1 MASQR
6 LTLFNRIK
14 DSDIYFSFIKSPTA
28 IVSSVILVIIFFCSF
43 FVEFVAPFNPFD
55 PSSLS
60 LMEAFTPP
68 SWSEKGVAK
77 FILGTDGQGRD
88 MLSTILYGSRISL
101 IVGFSAILFSLI
113 LGVTLGLTAGYFGG
127 KYEMIV
133 MRLTDVQL
141 TVPSILMALLVDGI
155 ARGIISRE
163 MHDVM
168 AIYVLIFAI
177 GISEWPQFARVSRAA
192 TLVEKNKDYVS
203 ASTIIGVSNILIM
216 FKHILPNIMRPV
228 LVIGTIG
235 LALAIIAESTLS
247 FLGVG
252 VPPTTP
258 SLGTLIRIG
267 NDFLFSGEWWI
278 TFFPAIFL
286 VLLAFS
292 INLLGEL
299 DERHLESKIK
309 LMSFL
314 KIKNLSVDYKMRR
327 ETINA
332 AKNVNIDVNKGE
344 ILGLVGESGSGKS
357 TVGNAII
364 NLIDEPG
371 RVSNGSIVLDGIDIH
386 ADAQNIVKYRG
397 KKIGLIFQD
406 PQTSLN
412 PILTIGDQLIETMQ
426 THLNLSANDAK
437 NKAINLLKEVG
448 IKDAETRFNNYPHQF
463 SGGMRQRVVISLA
476 LCCEPELLI
485 ADEPTTALDVS
496 IQSQILDLIKKLT
509 KERNLAVILITHDMG
524 VIAETTDRVAVMK
537 NGDLVEIGPTKELLT
552 KPKEIYTKSL
562 VSSVPPTNKK
572 ISRFKIIEKENKK
585 QSDTNIKILNRWVKK
600 EISDKDLVKV
610 ESLSKTFDDSFFTES
625 SKNSV
630 MAVNDVSFSIK
641 EGQSFGLV
649 GESGSGKST
658 IAKMIVN
665 LFKPSSGDIY
675 FNDVCITKI
684 KSNKEMLKFRK
695 QIQMIFQDPYSS
707 LNGRLKVKDIV
718 SEPIK
723 LHNPSVTSK
732 DLDDYI
738 YDLLESVELTQQSA
752 ERYPHE
758 FSGGQRQRISIA
770 RALATQPR
778 LCWFVMN
785 QLLL

>member
-1 MASQR
+1 
-6 LTLFNRIK
+6 
-14 DSDIYFSFIKSPTA
+14 
-28 IVSSVILVIIFFCSF
+28 
-43 FVEFVAPFNPFD
+43 
-55 PSSLS
+55 
-60 LMEAFTPP
+60 
-68 SWSEKGVAK
+68 
-77 FILGTDGQGRD
+77 
-88 MLSTILYGSRISL
+88 
-101 IVGFSAILFSLI
+101 
-113 LGVTLGLTAGYFGG
+113 
-127 KYEMIV
+127 
-133 MRLTDVQL
+133 
-141 TVPSILMALLVDGI
+141 
-155 ARGIISRE
+155 
-163 MHDVM
+163 
-168 AIYVLIFAI
+168 
-177 GISEWPQFARVSRAA
+177 
-192 TLVEKNKDYVS
+192 
-203 ASTIIGVSNILIM
+203 
-216 FKHILPNIMRPV
+216 
-228 LVIGTIG
+228 
-235 LALAIIAESTLS
+235 
-247 FLGVG
+247 
-252 VPPTTP
+252 
-258 SLGTLIRIG
+258 
-267 NDFLFSGEWWI
+267 
-278 TFFPAIFL
+278 
-286 VLLAFS
+286 
-292 INLLGEL
+292 
-299 DERHLESKIK
+299 
-309 LMSFL
+309 MSFL
-314 KIKNLSVDYKMRR
+314 KINNLSVDYEMRR
-327 ETINA
+327 ETVYA

-386 ADAQNIVKYRG
+386 ADPENIVKYRG

-412 PILTIGDQLIETMQ
+412 PILTIGEQLIETIQ
-426 THLNLSANDAK
+426 THLSLSAEEAK

-448 IKDAETRFNNYPHQF
+448 IKDAEKRFDNYPHQF

-496 IQSQILDLIKKLT
+496 IQSQILDLIKKLA

-524 VIAETTDRVAVMK
+524 VISETTDRVAVMK
-537 NGDLVEIGPTKELLT
+537 NGDLVEIGPTKEVLT

-572 ISRFKIIEKENKK
+572 IERFIIIEKENKI
-585 QSDTNIKILNRWVKK
+585 QSETNIKILNRWEKK
-600 EISDKDLVKV
+600 ELRDKDLVQVKN
-610 ESLSKTFDDSFFTES
+610 LSKTFDDSFFTES

-630 MAVNDVSFSIK
+630 MAVDDVTFDIK

-665 LFKPSSGDIY
+665 LFRPSSGDIY

-684 KSNKEMLKFRK
+684 KSNKEMMKFRK

-718 SEPIK
+718 AEPIK
-723 LHNPSVTSK
+723 LHNPSISSK
-732 DLDDYI
+732 DIDSYI

-778 LCWFVMN
+778 LLVCDEPTSALDVSIQAQILN
-785 QLLL
+785 LLKDLQEQLNLTILFISHDLPVVRQMCDRIGVLKNGKLCEVSETERLFNNPSHDYTKELLRLMPKIESIYN